1 MKFTLK
7 IILYGVIG
15 FAAGY
20 LTLELLYGRNT
31 DATLEV
37 IYYWLSIVMIVLAA
51 ALLIYAFIRRR
62 KLIKLTKDKNRTMN
76 EDDFDVYSYNAFNI
90 ITVTTAVPLVLS
102 LIELAIQT
110 MAAENPWLVGFTII
124 LLFIS
129 GFMNLQA
136 SALINIIYPDK
147 DLPEPG
153 DKKYNQK
160 LLAASDEGE
169 LFIMTKAL
177 YSSWTLTS
185 MLLFFAMIMMIF
197 YSFVTDESQIF
208 SIVIIGLI
216 MIISQLKYSYE
227 IREK

>member
-1 MKFTLK
+1 MKFLLK
-7 IILYGVIG
+7 MLLYAAIG

-20 LTLELLYGRNT
+20 LTLELLYGRNSEGL
-31 DATLEV
+31 LET
-37 IYYWLSIVMIVLAA
+37 IYFWLSIVMIVLAA
-51 ALLIYAFIRRR
+51 ALLVYAFIRRK
-62 KLIKLTKDKNRTMN
+62 KLIKLTNDKNRTMN

-102 LIELAIQT
+102 LIALAIQT

>member
-7 IILYGVIG
+7 IILYGAIG

-102 LIELAIQT
+102 LIALAIQT